1 MVLAGLWREWT
12 DEESGETQSTFTI
25 VTTTANEMMEKIH
38 NNPAASEEP
47 RMPLIL
53 PDELQDKWLGEYDEE
68 LAEKAISE
76 LIGPYPD
83 EEMEAYTVDRLRGK
97 AYKGNVAEIT
107 NKVDYPELSQ
117 TELF

>member
-1 MVLAGLWREWT
+1 M
-12 DEESGETQSTFTI
+12 
-25 VTTTANEMMEKIH
+25 
-38 NNPAASEEP
+38 
-47 RMPLIL
+47 
-53 PDELQDKWLGEYDEE
+53 
-68 LAEKAISE
+68 AEKAISE